1 MQGVPAQLR
10 LPVLPP
16 QVHQEELLR
25 RPQDL
30 LQRAQAL
37 QGLRQQQQQRQAEE
51 GGRRPAH
58 EDEAQ
63 VKTVVMLT
71 TKSALGVVESE
82 RDD

>member
-37 QGLRQQQQQRQAEE
+37 QSLRQQQQRQEKE
-51 GGRRPAH
+51 GRPAH
-58 EDEAQ
+58 QDDEAQ
-63 VKTVVMLT
+63 VNTVVMLT
-71 TKSALGVVESE
+71 KSADGVVESE

>member
-37 QGLRQQQQQRQAEE
+37 QGLRQQQQRQAEE
-51 GGRRPAH
+51 RGRPAH
-58 EDEAQ
+58 KDEAQ

-71 TKSALGVVESE
+71 TKSADADGVVESE

>member
-37 QGLRQQQQQRQAEE
+37 QGLRQQQQRQAEE
-51 GGRRPAH
+51 GRRPAH
-58 EDEAQ
+58 KDEAQ
-63 VKTVVMLT
+63 VKTVVVLT
-71 TKSALGVVESE
+71 TKSADADGVVESE
-82 RDD
+82 RDN

>member
-1 MQGVPAQLR
+1 MLGLPAQLR
-10 LPVLPP
+10 VPVLPP

-51 GGRRPAH
+51 RGRPAH
-58 EDEAQ
+58 KDEAQ

>member
-37 QGLRQQQQQRQAEE
+37 QSLRQQQQRQAEE
-51 GGRRPAH
+51 RGRPAH
-58 EDEAQ
+58 PDEAQ
-63 VKTVVMLT
+63 VMTVVML
-71 TKSALGVVESE
+71 KNHISIESE

>member
-37 QGLRQQQQQRQAEE
+37 QGLRQQQQRQAEE
-51 GGRRPAH
+51 GRPARQ
-58 EDEAQ
+58 DEAQ
-63 VKTVVMLT
+63 VNTVVMPM
-71 TKSALGVVESE
+71 KC
-82 RDD
+82 

>member
-37 QGLRQQQQQRQAEE
+37 QGLRQQQQRQAEE
-51 GGRRPAH
+51 GRRPTH
-58 EDEAQ
+58 KDEAQ
-63 VKTVVMLT
+63 VKTVVVLT
-71 TKSALGVVESE
+71 TKSADADGVVESE

>member
-37 QGLRQQQQQRQAEE
+37 QGLRQQQQRQAEE
-51 GGRRPAH
+51 RGRPAH
-58 EDEAQ
+58 QDEAQ
-63 VKTVVMLT
+63 VKTVVML
-71 TKSALGVVESE
+71 KNHISIESE